1 MRPSATRAPVYLHLY
16 TILLRAASKLSCSC
30 LDRGGLLPSAR
41 GRGRGG
47 GRETVPQREG
57 VWLPAWTA
65 VRSLPSR
72 VVVISETI

>member
-1 MRPSATRAPVYLHLY
+1 MRPSATRAPDYRYLYCLEP
-16 TILLRAASKLSCSC
+16 ASKLGCSCS
-30 LDRGGLLPSAR
+30 DRGGLLPSAR

-65 VRSLPSR
+65 VRRLPSR

>member
-1 MRPSATRAPVYLHLY
+1 MRPSATRAPDYLHLY
-16 TILLRAASKLSCSC
+16 FLEPASKLSCSC
-30 LDRGGLLPSAR
+30 LDRGGLLSLAR